1 LARSARQSE
10 KTARSARLSETRAR
24 FARLSETRAHFAQ
37 LSETRARFARLDEPR
52 LLLLIFLLA
61 LFVRLAYAWQ
71 IRDLPTLH
79 ELVADAARHDRAAR
93 AILDQGWRPQPGHSP
108 AQLYPYLLAA
118 IYALSGR
125 SLAAVRLVQALAGA
139 AAALLTAVAAAR
151 LVPAGGRRQTFAA
164 GIAGLLAALYAPA
177 VFYTPL
183 LAEAVPVLLL
193 EAAAVALLLPASGPV
208 APARAGCAG
217 LALGAA
223 AMLQEN
229 LILLAAAAV
238 LFVLAD
244 HALGPLGA
252 DTPEPRGGTPE
263 PIDDHGLGALGARA
277 PGPLG
282 ARAPGPLAIPAPG
295 PLGNQ
300 ASGPLGNQ
308 APREAGGQGSE
319 PRRTRLP
326 GHPPAPAGAA
336 VDARRSWFRALPAAL
351 TLAAAALLPAASLQL
366 SRQCEGSARTA
377 ASPRTEARSQPVS
390 APGSGASRSTSRST
404 SRSKGELSLFAPHL
418 ASAQGGDGFVLARTR
433 SAGLFHETRLFWNS
447 YEIPDSEGFRVM
459 RRESTVLRFDPIV
472 FGLVAPLAAVGLA
485 AAWRRGGR
493 ARRGGLLLGLLAGGV
508 WFAVGCGGMGGMGGV
523 SGRSRLAIVP
533 FLLPLAGAA
542 VPELAAIA
550 ARRRRLAR
558 RNVFDLALLAA
569 AGLAVNLPCHT
580 AVEKRRQDAP
590 VRFNLGQAGLRTAE
604 ARHAEFLRAR
614 KGSGGTD
621 TAEARESLARAV
633 ALASRAA
640 GDFAEAAAVKPA
652 MPGARL
658 QLATALEHRASYQS
672 RAGRPAAALADYDE
686 ARGAL
691 ATASSGA
698 GPELR
703 AEAHRELELV
713 DAGTAAA
720 LDDLGVRLIESRQ
733 LERAHQAL
741 DRAVTLAPRDPA
753 SRGHLALCDFQRGL
767 AARRR
772 GSETAAE
779 RLFLASREA
788 YAQALQLSAAARRG
802 DQEALYR
809 QGLALAEAELAR
821 RPASGVH

>member
-10 KTARSARLSETRAR
+10 KTAR
-24 FARLSETRAHFAQ
+24 FAR

-108 AQLYPYLLAA
+108 APLYPYLLAA

-164 GIAGLLAALYAPA
+164 GMAGLLAALYAPA

-193 EAAAVALLLPASGPV
+193 EAAAVALLLPASWRPV
-208 APARAGCAG
+208 APARAGGAG

-223 AMLQEN
+223 GMLQEN

-252 DTPEPRGGTPE
+252 W
-263 PIDDHGLGALGARA
+263 
-277 PGPLG
+277 
-282 ARAPGPLAIPAPG
+282 
-295 PLGNQ
+295 
-300 ASGPLGNQ
+300 
-308 APREAGGQGSE
+308 
-319 PRRTRLP
+319 LP
-326 GHPPAPAGAA
+326 GCAAEPAGAA
-336 VDARRSWFRALPAAL
+336 AAARRSWFRALPAAL
-351 TLAAAALLPAASLQL
+351 ALAAAALLPAASLQL

-390 APGSGASRSTSRST
+390 APGSDASRST
-404 SRSKGELSLFAPHL
+404 SRSKGELSLFAPHF

-493 ARRGGLLLGLLAGGV
+493 ARRGGLLLGLLAGGA
-508 WFAVGCGGMGGMGGV
+508 WFAVGFGGMGGMGGV

-691 ATASSGA
+691 ATASAGA

-753 SRGHLALCDFQRGL
+753 PRGHLALCDFQRGL

-779 RLFLASREA
+779 RLFLASRNA